1 MANLSFRLRKLDQAL
16 LDLPC
21 DDVMGLSEFDGFC
34 AGLLVCPE
42 LITPTEWLRRVWG
55 EDEDSE
61 PPFDDI
67 ADARKMVA
75 MLTDHYNDVAII
87 LDRRQ
92 GDYAAIYDVD
102 TRHDETLWEIWIEGF
117 AAAIELRPESW
128 VAMARNVDED
138 IVAAF
143 SCMVALIDIARG
155 ESDLPAKSIE
165 ELTQSAPGLIPG
177 LVETLYEARLAL
189 EQGPLA
195 APALGQ
201 VTRAKTGRNE
211 PCPCGS
217 GRKYKKCCGLN

>member
-1 MANLSFRLRKLDQAL
+1 MANLSSRLRKLDQAL
-16 LDLPC
+16 LDLPS
-21 DDVMGLSEFDGFC
+21 DFAMGLSEFDGFC

-42 LITPTEWLRRVWG
+42 LITPNEWLQRVWG

-67 ADARKMVA
+67 ADARKLIA
-75 MLTDHYNDVAII
+75 MLTDHYNDVVTM
-87 LDRRQ
+87 LRRRQ
-92 GDYAAIYDVD
+92 GNYAAIYDVD
-102 TRHDETLWEIWIEGF
+102 TRHDQTLWEIWIEGF

-155 ESDLPAKSIE
+155 ESDLPAKTIE
-165 ELTQSAPGLIPG
+165 EMTQSAPGLIPG
-177 LVETLYEARLAL
+177 LVETLYDARLAL
-189 EQGPLA
+189 EQGPVVR
-195 APALGQ
+195 P
-201 VTRAKTGRNE
+201 VVRVKTGRND

-217 GRKYKKCCGLN
+217 GKKYKKCCGLN